1 MAPRIL
7 TVVGGFPCGHTVMLQ
22 RRPNWFSRKKG
33 PRGTGTVLLARA
45 RPPPSQPGGS
55 QRRDPGGLAEPGPP
69 WATWS
74 TNATTNQ
81 HVPECPC
88 SRSSSCRRRTPT
100 LRGAT
105 ANRTPEP
112 PHPATGLQ
120 VRILPCWWA
129 VAPGEARRHL
139 QPWSPAL
146 PAWRPSVGRQ
156 QRQKPEEP
164 RHGLAPPRSLVRGG
178 PWSPKL
184 GGPGAWRR
192 WHGSSGS
199 RTSPRARVCRAQAR
213 GVAHT
218 QPCRTPHATEVP
230 SHVSASEPRK
240 LQPET
245 RAGFEGLILAED
257 APQDVFRAERGTSSP
272 VPWHLVCP
280 PRPPRRN
287 GSRREGRL
295 RSAPAASSVPV
306 WQREAGRAVVAGPHR
321 LRGQRPALVLQTA
334 TTSLGPK

>member
-1 MAPRIL
+1 MATRLCCRDVL
-7 TVVGGFPCGHTVMLQ
+7 TGSRE
-22 RRPNWFSRKKG
+22 RRGPGAPGQCCWPGRG
-33 PRGTGTVLLARA
+33 PRPASQEAASAET
-45 RPPPSQPGGS
+45 PEDWPSQVPLGQHGQQMLS
-55 QRRDPGGLAEPGPP
+55 
-69 WATWS
+69 
-74 TNATTNQ
+74 TNQ

-88 SRSSSCRRRTPT
+88 SRSSSSRRRTPT

-120 VRILPCWWA
+120 VRTLPCWWA

-164 RHGLAPPRSLVRGG
+164 RRGLAPPRSLVRGG

-245 RAGFEGLILAED
+245 RAGFEGLSLAED

-287 GSRREGRL
+287 GSRREGHL

-306 WQREAGRAVVAGPHR
+306 RQREAGRAVVAGPHR

>member
-1 MAPRIL
+1 MATRLCCRDVL
-7 TVVGGFPCGHTVMLQ
+7 TGSRE
-22 RRPNWFSRKKG
+22 RRG
-33 PRGTGTVLLARA
+33 PWGTGTVLLARA
-45 RPPPSQPGGS
+45 RPPPRQPGGS
-55 QRRDPGGLAEPGPP
+55 QRRDPRGLAEPGPP

-74 TNATTNQ
+74 TNAATNQ

-88 SRSSSCRRRTPT
+88 SRSSSCRHRTPT

-120 VRILPCWWA
+120 VRTLPCWWA

-164 RHGLAPPRSLVRGG
+164 RRGLAPPRSLVRGG
-178 PWSPKL
+178 PWSPEL

-240 LQPET
+240 LQPALASRGLAWRRT
-245 RAGFEGLILAED
+245 HLRTFSVRNGARRALC
-257 APQDVFRAERGTSSP
+257 RGTSCAPHAHPAGTAHGGRGASEAP
-272 VPWHLVCP
+272 Q
-280 PRPPRRN
+280 PRAPCRC
-287 GSRREGRL
+287 GRGKLGGQWWPDPTASGDRGL
-295 RSAPAASSVPV
+295 R
-306 WQREAGRAVVAGPHR
+306 
-321 LRGQRPALVLQTA
+321 
-334 TTSLGPK
+334 

>member
-1 MAPRIL
+1 MVNKCRPPTSTFRSAPAHAAAPA
-7 TVVGGFPCGHTVMLQ
+7 GA
-22 RRPNWFSRKKG
+22 G
-33 PRGTGTVLLARA
+33 PRPSGVPLPTGPQSRLIQPLGYKSELCPAGGQWRQAR
-45 RPPPSQPGGS
+45 
-55 QRRDPGGLAEPGPP
+55 L
-69 WATWS
+69 
-74 TNATTNQ
+74 
-81 HVPECPC
+81 
-88 SRSSSCRRRTPT
+88 
-100 LRGAT
+100 GAT
-105 ANRTPEP
+105 
-112 PHPATGLQ
+112 
-120 VRILPCWWA
+120 C
-129 VAPGEARRHL
+129 
-139 QPWSPAL
+139 SPAL
-146 PAWRPSVGRQ
+146 PAWRPSVGQ
-156 QRQKPEEP
+156 QQWQKPEEP
-164 RHGLAPPRSLVRGG
+164 RRGLAPPRFLVRGG

-230 SHVSASEPRK
+230 RHVSASEPWK

-245 RAGFEGLILAED
+245 RAGFEGLSLAED

-287 GSRREGRL
+287 GSRREGHL

-306 WQREAGRAVVAGPHR
+306 RQREAGRAVVAGPHR

>member
-1 MAPRIL
+1 MATRLCCRDVL
-7 TVVGGFPCGHTVMLQ
+7 TGSRE
-22 RRPNWFSRKKG
+22 RRG
-33 PRGTGTVLLARA
+33 PWGTGTVLLARA
-45 RPPPSQPGGS
+45 RPPPRQPGGS

-74 TNATTNQ
+74 TNAVHQ
-81 HVPECPC
+81 PARSGVPLLTQQLLQAQDPDPQGCHCQPDP
-88 SRSSSCRRRTPT
+88 RAASSSHWVTSQNSA
-100 LRGAT
+100 LLVGS
-105 ANRTPEP
+105 
-112 PHPATGLQ
+112 G
-120 VRILPCWWA
+120 
-129 VAPGEARRHL
+129 ARRGSA
-139 QPWSPAL
+139 PPAAL
-146 PAWRPSVGRQ
+146 VPCPPAWRPSVGRQ

-164 RHGLAPPRSLVRGG
+164 RRGLAPPRFLVRGG
-178 PWSPKL
+178 PWSPEL

-245 RAGFEGLILAED
+245 RAGFEGLSLAED

-272 VPWHLVCP
+272 VPWHLMCP

-287 GSRREGRL
+287 GSRREGHL
-295 RSAPAASSVPV
+295 RSAPAVSSVPV
-306 WQREAGRAVVAGPHR
+306 RQREAGRAVVAGPHR